1 MCARAAL
8 ARVCL
13 KWRLV
18 SNKRRDVRV
27 VRSYVGIG
35 TRKIIINVKRFLV
48 TQEVNFLEEREYVN
62 GLIFRDVILSRIYVS
77 DFRFQLA
84 VREVL
89 LNKAFYKKALLYSNT
104 KRARACVR
112 SFYSA
117 ARECVHNWLREE
129 RRFRV
134 LSAQTTTNESFEV
147 CASRARA
154 ESAPGEGRKRRS
166 LERAVLLFKEGNKRR

>member
-1 MCARAAL
+1 ML
-8 ARVCL
+8 
-13 KWRLV
+13 LV
-18 SNKRRDVRV
+18 FS
-27 VRSYVGIG
+27 SS
-35 TRKIIINVKRFLV
+35 L

-62 GLIFRDVILSRIYVS
+62 GLIFRDEMLSRIRI
-77 DFRFQLA
+77 RFQISA
-84 VREVL
+84 CGVREVL

-117 ARECVHNWLREE
+117 RECMYIHWLRE

-134 LSAQTTTNESFEV
+134 LSAQTTTDESFEV

-166 LERAVLLFKEGNKRR
+166 LQRAVFLFKEGKKKEMNLFFPFTRNPTRSWRL